1 MLTAGKD
8 KTMQIYTCQ
17 FRRDYPAKKPVGT
30 IKADAAGVT
39 FSWPEKQDVHQK
51 ECSRT
56 ISYDQIEKVTCREI
70 TKQHEIG
77 DRLAGYLLWL
87 VGTAAAYAFVGTDLI
102 MHILNHPIVSLGWDI
117 IFLISAAAYLLPQT
131 VRARRRIRRWHGC
144 VLQIEVQSSDSMTA
158 VGFDEDIEAVRL
170 AGQVI
175 QQNLSEYQNHSCK
188 TGSAQ

>member
-70 TKQHEIG
+70 TKQH
-77 DRLAGYLLWL
+77 

-131 VRARRRIRRWHGC
+131 VKARRRIRRWHGC

-175 QQNLSEYQNHSCK
+175 QQNLSEYQNHSCE